1 MANQTPQTEQKSSG
15 IQREPSS
22 QAARQEG
29 PFSLTRRWYDEMDRL
44 FDDFFGASMF
54 GMPMLMPW
62 RESARELAKW
72 PQIEIS
78 QQGSTFEIRAD
89 VPGLKK
95 DDIKVEV
102 KADELCISGERR
114 NDSEREE
121 QGLYRTER
129 SYGRFMRTVPLP
141 PNANVESTR
150 ANFEDGVL
158 RVCIDVPGMEKKQ
171 ARTVEV
177 QEGKPAETRH

>member
-1 MANQTPQTEQKSSG
+1 MQRDRSG
-15 IQREPSS
+15 YPTT
-22 QAARQEG
+22 QES
-29 PFSLTRRWYDEMDRL
+29 PFSLRRWYDQMDRL

-62 RESARELAKW
+62 WGDGMRELAKW

-89 VPGLKK
+89 MPGLKK

-102 KADELCISGERR
+102 KSDELCLSGERR
-114 NDSEREE
+114 NESERDE
-121 QGLYRTER
+121 QGVYRTER
-129 SYGRFMRTVPLP
+129 SYGRFMRTIPLP
-141 PNANVESTR
+141 PNADLESTR
-150 ANFEDGVL
+150 ASFEDGVL
-158 RVCIDVPGMEKKQ
+158 TVSIDVPGVEEKGP
-171 ARTVEV
+171 RTIEV